1 MSRRTGRRLQ
11 GGRAI
16 FEGGRK
22 ELFLN

>member
-1 MSRRTGRRLQ
+1 MSRRTGRRSQ